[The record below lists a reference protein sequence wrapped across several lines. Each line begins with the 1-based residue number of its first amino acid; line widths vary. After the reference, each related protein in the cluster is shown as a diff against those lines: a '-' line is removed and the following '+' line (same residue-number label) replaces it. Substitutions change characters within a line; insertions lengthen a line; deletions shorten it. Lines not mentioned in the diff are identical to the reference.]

1 MDQPPVITFNLKD
14 RGREHTGVKRNFDIP
29 RIVAAINSPK
39 CQERVRNR
47 EMLGYL
53 GHWPRNHFGAIPALG
68 VIAAGNSFPLEPALV
83 TVMLRAYPDG
93 TIEHKTEFLLTNEM
107 GKIAARAFA
116 GKIGGFSSV
125 IDHNVPEFYGFDWVN
140 DPNFSTNRGYGLSMD
155 SATGSQV
162 SVAAGHAEQM
172 SLMRSLL
179 DTAEGKIC
187 KLLAENDE
195 LLNIIA
201 IRLPDKRPARK
212 LSTSAEEYE
221 QLAGRLFSH
230 GSVMP

>member
-1 MDQPPVITFNLKD
+1 MDQPPVITFNLKE

-93 TIEHKTEFLLTNEM
+93 TIEHKTEFLLNNEM
-107 GKIAARAFA
+107 GDFNAGPGLTDATGLVGTTTTITAASSRTGTTSSSVPQAA
-116 GKIGGFSSV
+116 PICRDNITPAAWLARNPWPTSSIGGQL
-125 IDHNVPEFYGFDWVN
+125 I
-140 DPNFSTNRGYGLSMD
+140 SMF
-155 SATGSQV
+155 
-162 SVAAGHAEQM
+162 
-172 SLMRSLL
+172 
-179 DTAEGKIC
+179 I
-187 KLLAENDE
+187 
-195 LLNIIA
+195 
-201 IRLPDKRPARK
+201 
-212 LSTSAEEYE
+212 
-221 QLAGRLFSH
+221 
-230 GSVMP
+230 

>member
-68 VIAAGNSFPLEPALV
+68 VIAAGNSFLLEPALV

-93 TIEHKTEFLLTNEM
+93 TIEHKTEFLLSNEM
-107 GKIAARAFA
+107 GRIAARAFA

-125 IDHNVPEFYGFDWVN
+125 IDNDIPEFYGFDWVS
-140 DPNFSTNRGYGLSMD
+140 DPNFTTNRGYGLSMD

-187 KLLAENDE
+187 KLLAENEE
-195 LLNIIA
+195 LLNIAA
-201 IRLPDKRPARK
+201 IRQPEKRPTRK
-212 LSTSAEEYE
+212 LSTSAEGYE
-221 QLAGRLFSH
+221 QLAGRFFNH
-230 GSVMP
+230 V